1 MTADGRSFASRGEKK
16 YPTGKD
22 LEQHH
27 PGTTSGWF
35 EVAKEQYF
43 EEWLRLVREEAG
55 KG

>member
-1 MTADGRSFASRGEKK
+1 MTADGRSFASLGEKK

-22 LEQHH
+22 LVQHH

-35 EVAKEQYF
+35 EVAKEQHF